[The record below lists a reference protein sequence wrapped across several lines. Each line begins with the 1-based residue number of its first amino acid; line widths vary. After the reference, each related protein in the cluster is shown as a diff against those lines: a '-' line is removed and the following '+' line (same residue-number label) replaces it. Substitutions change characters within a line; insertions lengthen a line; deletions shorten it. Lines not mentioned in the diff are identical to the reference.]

1 MQYLG
6 HRLRHEIKYYINDSV
21 YHTLR
26 SRLRTVAGADPNMKA
41 EDGYLISSL
50 YFDDV
55 YHSAMNEKQA
65 GICFRKKYRLRCY
78 NREDIRINLECK
90 RKYGEY
96 ISKDSMAVSRSEYDA
111 MLAGDYDVLL
121 AHSDIVGREVY
132 ALHHARLLKPVV
144 AVEYLRE
151 AYVLAQGNVRITFD
165 KEISASVGE
174 YDMFSPYYEVR
185 KVLEPGIMVLEV
197 KFDDYL
203 PDMIFQILKTAMTNK
218 CAISKYVMC
227 REEKRRILSR

>member
-26 SRLRTVAGADPNMKA
+26 GRLRTVAGADPNMKE

-78 NREDIRINLECK
+78 NRQDTRINLECK

-96 ISKDSMAVSRSEYDA
+96 ISKDSMAVSRGEYDA
-111 MLAGDYDVLL
+111 MLAGNYDVLME
-121 AHSDIVGREVY
+121 HPDTVGREVY

-165 KEISASVGE
+165 KEISASVND
-174 YDMFSPYYEVR
+174 YDMFSEYYEVK

-203 PDMIFQILKTAMTNK
+203 PDMIYQILKTAMTNK
-218 CAISKYVMC
+218 YAISKYVMC
-227 REEKRRILSR
+227 REEKRRILAR

>member
-26 SRLRTVAGADPNMKA
+26 GRLRTVAGADPNMKE

-78 NREDIRINLECK
+78 NRQDTRINLECK

-96 ISKDSMAVSRSEYDA
+96 ISKDSMAVSRGEYDA
-111 MLAGDYDVLL
+111 MLAGNYDVLMD
-121 AHSDIVGREVY
+121 HPDTVGREVY

-165 KEISASVGE
+165 KEISASVND
-174 YDMFSPYYEVR
+174 YDMFSEYYEVN

-203 PDMIFQILKTAMTNK
+203 PDMIYQILKTAMTNK

-227 REEKRRILSR
+227 REEKRRILAR